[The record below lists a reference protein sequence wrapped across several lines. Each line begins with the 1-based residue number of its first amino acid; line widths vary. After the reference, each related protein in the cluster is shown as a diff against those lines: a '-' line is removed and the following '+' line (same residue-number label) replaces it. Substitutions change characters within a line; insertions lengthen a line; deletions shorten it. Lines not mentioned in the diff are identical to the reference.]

1 MSSLAEAISQLNI
14 TGWVLRGE
22 PTNESEF
29 NSMFKKVTGVD
40 SEGTAIESSDPSD
53 FGVTWS
59 QVQTKYNEL
68 VAAEPLNQVRE
79 VRNAKLAETD
89 WVVIKEREEG
99 GSVSNFADWKTY
111 RQALRDITKTYK
123 SLADVKWPTAPSE

>member
-1 MSSLAEAISQLNI
+1 MITKLDAVLSLKPNAIWTMRGDVLEWQDDTITKPTDAEI
-14 TGWVLRGE
+14 
-22 PTNESEF
+22 
-29 NSMFKKVTGVD
+29 KK
-40 SEGTAIESSDPSD
+40 
-53 FGVTWS
+53 
-59 QVQTKYNEL
+59 KYDEL

-79 VRNAKLAETD
+79 VRDQKLAETD

-123 SLADVKWPTAPSE
+123 SLADVKWPTAPTE